1 MPHPP
6 TYVFFCVTNM
16 LFSVRLTYVCCDMV
30 KEVTA
35 YVGHLGIVMMADDGG
50 GVMLMTLMTMMVH
63 DDGDGGDDDDGIDDD
78 DGGVVKEVGT

>member
-1 MPHPP
+1 
-6 TYVFFCVTNM
+6 M

-35 YVGHLGIVMMADDGG
+35 YVGHLGMMADDGG
-50 GVMLMTLMTMMVH
+50 GVN
-63 DDGDGGDDDDGIDDD
+63 DIDDDDGDNDGDGGDDDDGIDDD

>member
-1 MPHPP
+1 
-6 TYVFFCVTNM
+6 M

-50 GVMLMTLMTMMVH
+50 GVN
-63 DDGDGGDDDDGIDDD
+63 DIDDD
-78 DGGVVKEVGT
+78 DGGR